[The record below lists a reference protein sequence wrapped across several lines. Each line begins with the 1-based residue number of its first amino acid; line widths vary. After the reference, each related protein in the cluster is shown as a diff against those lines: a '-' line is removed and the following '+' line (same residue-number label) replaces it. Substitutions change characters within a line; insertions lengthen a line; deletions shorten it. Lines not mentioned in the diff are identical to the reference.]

1 MRLKI
6 LMIVLSTSIAFSSQ
20 AATESDIFPSKTV
33 STDISLGTLSGK
45 TKERVYDPA
54 AGGRKVSQLDWTYN
68 NAAII
73 KGALN
78 WDVMPWFSVGASGW
92 TTLDSRGSNMVDR
105 DWNDDSR
112 PGIWTDKSRH
122 PNTRLNYANEFDLNI
137 KSWILNEPNYRFGLM
152 TGYQESR
159 YSFIAKGGT
168 YIDSENDG
176 FRNDI
181 GAFANGKSV
190 IGYKQRFKMPYIGL
204 TGSYR
209 YDNFE
214 FGGTFKYSGW
224 VRASDNDEHYLKS
237 TTFRYKA
244 NNQNYYSVAANA
256 GYYVTP
262 NAKVYVEGTWNRIT
276 NKKANMS
283 SYDKSKNAILLYKNA
298 GGIESYNFVASAGL
312 IYSF

>member
-1 MRLKI
+1 
-6 LMIVLSTSIAFSSQ
+6 MIALSISIAFSSQ
-20 AATESDIFPSKTV
+20 AATESDIFLFKTV
-33 STDISLGTLSGK
+33 SADISLGTLSGK

-54 AGGRKVSQLDWTYN
+54 ADGRKVSQLDWTYN

-78 WDVMPWFSVGASGW
+78 WDVMPWFSIGASGW

-105 DWNDDSR
+105 DWDDDSR
-112 PGIWTDKSRH
+112 PGIWTNESRH

-137 KSWILNEPNYRFGLM
+137 KSWILNEPNYRLGLM

-159 YSFIAKGGT
+159 YSFSAKGGT
-168 YIDSENDG
+168 YIYSINDG
-176 FRNDI
+176 FRNDTGTI
-181 GAFANGKSV
+181 SDGERV

-209 YDNFE
+209 YDNVE

-224 VRASDNDEHYLKS
+224 VRASDNDEHYARGI
-237 TTFRYKA
+237 TFRDKA

-262 NAKVYVEGTWNRIT
+262 NAKVYVEGTWSRVT
-276 NKKANMS
+276 NKKANTS
-283 SYDKSKNAILLYKNA
+283 IYNKNNNTIQFDKNT
-298 GGIESYNFVASAGL
+298 GGIENYNFVTSAGL